1 VSSFAVESGVYRG
14 RVAGYTIVDADVGWR
29 LPWARRV
36 RLGLGLENLLDHRHR
51 EFVGVPELG
60 RLLLARVRTEM

>member
-1 VSSFAVESGVYRG
+1 
-14 RVAGYTIVDADVGWR
+14 
-29 LPWARRV
+29 V